1 VALRISTLPL
11 VYDRAPLNSHRVPYF
26 GTFAG
31 LSCGSQGALGIVGEA
46 EDARGVR
53 VGGVEAQEDG
63 VILFH
68 LITFKPSIECAPFE
82 PPRLPGLPAR
92 YRTLSG
98 ELFDLPQAD
107 IKISVCLL

>member
-1 VALRISTLPL
+1 
-11 VYDRAPLNSHRVPYF
+11 
-26 GTFAG
+26 
-31 LSCGSQGALGIVGEA
+31 LGIVGEA

-53 VGGVEAQEDG
+53 VASVMPKHDG

-68 LITFKPSIECAPFE
+68 LITFKPPVERAPFE